1 MFRFNVEQK
10 RFSIG
15 GVEVGGEPGKR
26 PVCLIGT
33 IFYAKEKLHLDE
45 DKGDFERGEA
55 ERLISLQEE
64 FSDKTGNPCMLDVVG
79 STAEAL
85 VRHVEFAASVTDMPL
100 LVDGTTTD
108 VRIEAVKR
116 LSQLGLG
123 KPLVYNSLTPDLK
136 AEELD
141 ALKLSGIDAAVI
153 LTFSSKAFTS
163 KGRVEAAKKTLEMI
177 GDVVKRPLVDT
188 AVLDIP
194 TLGSASRAIMEVKD
208 ELGLP
213 AGCGAHNAVETWR
226 GLKSK
231 MGLQA
236 RDAAMA
242 SASVVAACFGA
253 DFILYGPIE
262 HAPKVFPAVAMVDA
276 ALGYLSFEDGARPK
290 PPHPLFKIA

>member
-10 RFSIG
+10 KFRIG
-15 GVEVGGEPGKR
+15 DVEVGGEPGKR
-26 PVCLIGT
+26 PICLIGT
-33 IFYAKEKLHLDE
+33 IFYSKEKLHLDE
-45 DKGDFERGEA
+45 DKGEFDKGEA
-55 ERLISLQEE
+55 ERLINLQEE
-64 FSDKTGNPCMLDVVG
+64 FSDKTGNSCMLDVVG
-79 STAEAL
+79 STADAL

-100 LVDGTTTD
+100 LVDGVTSH
-108 VRIEAVKR
+108 VRIKAIKQLME
-116 LSQLGLG
+116 LGLK
-123 KPLVYNSLTPDLK
+123 KPLVYNSITPDFK
-136 AEELD
+136 AEELEV
-141 ALKLSGIDAAVI
+141 LKYFGIDAAVM

-163 KGRVEAAKKTLEMI
+163 KGRVEAAKSTLGRI
-177 GDVVKRPLVDT
+177 SDVVKRPLVDT

-194 TLGSASRAIMEVKD
+194 TLGSASRALMEIKHIF
-208 ELGLP
+208 GLP
-213 AGCGAHNAVETWR
+213 AGCGAHNAVDTWR
-226 GLKSK
+226 GLESK

-236 RDAAMA
+236 RDPALA

>member
-1 MFRFNVEQK
+1 MFRFKVEQK
-10 RFSIG
+10 RFRIG
-15 GVEVGGEPGKR
+15 DVEVGGEPGRR
-26 PVCLIGT
+26 PICLIGT
-33 IFYAKEKLHLDE
+33 IFYSKERLHLDE
-45 DKGDFERGEA
+45 DKGEFDKEEA
-55 ERLISLQEE
+55 ERLIGLQEE

-79 STAEAL
+79 STAESL
-85 VRHVEFAASVTDMPL
+85 VRHLEFAAAVTDMPL
-100 LVDGTTTD
+100 LVDGVTAE

-116 LSQLGLG
+116 LKELGL
-123 KPLVYNSLTPDLK
+123 KEPLVYNSLTPDFK
-136 AEELD
+136 PEELT

-163 KGRVEAAKKTLEMI
+163 KGRVDAAKKTLEMV

-194 TLGSASRAIMEVKD
+194 TLGSASKAMMEVKN

-236 RDAAMA
+236 RDPSLA
-242 SASVVAACFGA
+242 SASVIAACFGA

-276 ALGYLSFEDGARPK
+276 ALGYLSFEDGCRPR